1 MNTGR
6 LVEAK
11 ENNLIAEK
19 LYLNIEGRN
28 SLNHAAVIHN
38 KGRINMLEGKNKQA
52 LKYLKESK
60 EIQFSISGKV
70 FENTEMYIHEIEDKL
85 K

>member
-1 MNTGR
+1 
-6 LVEAK
+6 
-11 ENNLIAEK
+11 
-19 LYLNIEGRN
+19 
-28 SLNHAAVIHN
+28 
-38 KGRINMLEGKNKQA
+38 MLEGKNKQA

-60 EIQFSISGKV
+60 EIQFNISGKV